1 MLSEK
6 LRSKWKKMDYDER
19 IIKYIE
25 NELTADEK
33 IQFEL
38 DLKKSEQ
45 LKEQLNKYL
54 LVNSRI
60 QETKTARLSQVYRDK
75 ILPELR
81 QRIQREN
88 IPTTRRNL
96 NYAFGMITVSIVS
109 FIFLQ
114 NIFRNDS
121 QINSVQEFTE
131 SLNEQQKIELLENL
145 NGDIEDYSLVEE
157 NIVGIELANLIQ
169 TNLTVDNEIA
179 EAYNISYPDLINEI
193 DKAEAEKI
201 FEQILKKNF
210 S

>member
-131 SLNEQQKIELLENL
+131 SLNEQQKIELLEN
-145 NGDIEDYSLVEE
+145 
-157 NIVGIELANLIQ
+157 
-169 TNLTVDNEIA
+169 
-179 EAYNISYPDLINEI
+179 
-193 DKAEAEKI
+193 
-201 FEQILKKNF
+201 
-210 S
+210 